1 MTSLSII
8 TPSYNQGRFIE
19 RTILSVLSQPITDL
33 EYVVF
38 DGASTDN
45 TVDVLRKYEDRL
57 RWVSEKDSGQPE
69 AVNKGLKSTHGEIIG
84 WVNSDDVLYR
94 GAVPVVVCFFLAL
107 PEVVVFFVNAY
118 IIYQNDRVVEPYPT
132 EPWNLERFK
141 SDCYLSQPATF
152 FRRRM
157 VDNFGYLEPAY
168 HYTLDYE
175 YWLRLATGGAV
186 FHYLPVILAGARI
199 YPETKTISG
208 KLSLHYEMNGMM
220 IRKFG
225 RVPDRWLFNF
235 GHAFLYQKSMPRS
248 QRFRFAVA
256 VSAIS
261 LWAALRWN
269 KRISRNMLA
278 TTAHWVVGNA
288 RQTLK
293 EKMHR

>member
-1 MTSLSII
+1 MTSISII

-19 RTILSVLSQPITDL
+19 RTILSVLSQPVTDL

-38 DGASTDN
+38 DGGSSDE
-45 TVDVLRKYEDRL
+45 TVDVLRKYEHRL
-57 RWVSEKDSGQPE
+57 RWVSEKDRGQPD
-69 AVNKGLKSTHGEIIG
+69 AVNKGLKSTHGDIIG
-84 WVNSDDVLYR
+84 WVNSDDIFYPGVL
-94 GAVPVVVCFFLAL
+94 AEVVRYFDAH
-107 PEVVVFFVNAY
+107 PEVDVVYGDAD
-118 IIYQNDRVVEPYPT
+118 IIDENDQVVEPYPT

-157 VDNFGYLEPAY
+157 IDRFGYLILEY

-175 YWLRLATGGAV
+175 YWLRLALGGAV
-186 FHYLPVILAGARI
+186 FHYYPIKMAGARI

-208 KLSLHYEMNGMM
+208 KLRTHYEINDMM
-220 IRKFG
+220 IRKLG

-235 GHAFLYQKSMPRS
+235 GHAVLYQRGMPRS

-256 VSAIS
+256 ISAIS

-278 TTAHWVVGNA
+278 TTAHWMVGNA
-288 RQTLK
+288 RTTLK
-293 EKMHR
+293 EKMGR